1 MSELKIGIVGYH
13 YYTGLGN
20 LIKWY
25 KKFLPITHHFVIK
38 IPGIDIEE
46 YDKNE
51 TMNIKEFMM
60 NFSRDEFK
68 AHLEEIKDEINTLM
82 IIETPFNFGILEAA
96 HDLGIKV
103 VVVPMVDA
111 LSLSKWNP
119 YIDFI
124 DAFLCPTN
132 ICYDIYKA
140 VFNSK
145 VIYLPYPID
154 TNYFNYGKNNIY
166 DEGGQVL
173 DNKHFF
179 LHNQGNGGAHW
190 RKGTEQIYFAYKD
203 LTSKKEITAKT
214 LIRRQPDLHPTY
226 LIPNDVD
233 EITQV
238 EIKYKEPRDLY
249 RDGNVYIAP
258 SKREGLGLPIL
269 EAMSVGYPVITTDA
283 PPMNEY
289 ITDKR
294 CLIKVIEKHEV
305 PTGDVY
311 KYILSLDDLKEKMK
325 FMIELSRIELGSI
338 GFSNRRKIEEHYSW
352 KVLLPRYIYYLE
364 KVLK

>member
-13 YYTGLGN
+13 SYTGLGN

-38 IPGIDIEE
+38 IQGISIPE
-46 YDKNE
+46 YDKPE
-51 TMNIKEFMM
+51 TVQIKEFFT
-60 NFSRDEFK
+60 NFSVEKFK
-68 AHLEEIKDEINTLM
+68 EHLEKIKDEINVLM
-82 IIETPFNFGILEAA
+82 IIETPFEFEILKIA

-103 VVVPMVDA
+103 VVIPMVDA

-119 YIDFI
+119 YIDCI
-124 DAFLCPTN
+124 DAFFCPTY

-140 VFNSK
+140 IFNSK
-145 VIYLPYPID
+145 VFYLPYPID
-154 TNYFNYGKNNIY
+154 TDYFNYDKNISEPTGY
-166 DEGGQVL
+166 
-173 DNKHFF
+173 FF

-203 LTSKKEITAKT
+203 LTSRKEITSKT

-226 LIPNDVD
+226 LIPNDVN

-238 EIKYKEPRDLY
+238 EIRYKEPRELY

-269 EAMSVGYPVITTDA
+269 EAMSVGYPVLTTDA

-294 CLIKVIEKHEV
+294 FLIKVIEKHEV
-305 PTGDVY
+305 PTGNVY
-311 KYILSLDDLKEKMK
+311 RYILSLDDLKEKMK
-325 FMIELSRIELGSI
+325 LIIKLSKTERTSI
-338 GFSNRRKIEEHYSW
+338 GFANRKKIEKHYSW
-352 KVLLPRYIYYLE
+352 KVLLPLYI
-364 KVLK
+364 KRLKEILK